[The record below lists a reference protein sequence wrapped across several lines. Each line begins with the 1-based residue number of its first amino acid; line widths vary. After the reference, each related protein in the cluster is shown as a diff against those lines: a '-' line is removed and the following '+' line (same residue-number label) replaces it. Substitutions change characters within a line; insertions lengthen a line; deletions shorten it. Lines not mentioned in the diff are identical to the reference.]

1 MLFYNMLG
9 IPQLTEENISHIFG
23 SLYIYIWY
31 FGIYFLFIYIWY
43 FGIYFLYIYIWY
55 FGTKLKLSD

>member
-1 MLFYNMLG
+1 MLFYDMIG

-31 FGIYFLFIYIWY
+31 FGIYFLYIYTCIFGILGHIFFIYI
-43 FGIYFLYIYIWY
+43 FGILE
-55 FGTKLKLSD
+55 LN